1 MTNNYDD
8 IFGQKKPNT
17 TNTPSVKINAD
28 DIFGGPAP
36 ASNAPAQTRAEEI
49 FNNSYKKP
57 DKQDNMGT
65 IEYTLNSLKSS
76 LGKRQ
81 EAFSEGVNA
90 YSKGEQSFPETVLQ
104 GVGQTLGGAADI
116 AFSPLTPAMRVI
128 GPAVSSVT
136 PDFVK
141 QGLQKAGEGINQFKT
156 ENPRASRNIE
166 AGLGAAMALP
176 IPGLKGAE
184 KLATGLKVAQEGI
197 AGVKGK
203 LGNITSNVGSKIAEG
218 TSSLIKGKT
227 EQKIQKGSYGS
238 GSV

>member
-49 FNNSYKKP
+49 FNNSYK
-57 DKQDNMGT
+57 KQDNMGT

-141 QGLQKAGEGINQFKT
+141 QGLQKAGKLILINWSVFLMRTRLMHQAFLQ
-156 ENPRASRNIE
+156 E
-166 AGLGAAMALP
+166 ADRQKRLMAKKAL
-176 IPGLKGAE
+176 
-184 KLATGLKVAQEGI
+184 Q
-197 AGVKGK
+197 
-203 LGNITSNVGSKIAEG
+203 
-218 TSSLIKGKT
+218 
-227 EQKIQKGSYGS
+227 
-238 GSV
+238 